1 MWKKVLVIAA
11 IAAAIT
17 ALIWLIKQ
25 LSSSSSGDH
34 DLEGCLG
41 IAEGRIEPGS
51 VGRVRVTDKNGDPVI
66 LSARLDENV
75 PGVVAK
81 GTEIVVVSNGH
92 GSDPALVSL
101 VELSGDQG

>member
-1 MWKKVLVIAA
+1 MWRKVLVIAA

-17 ALIWLIKQ
+17 GFIWLIKQ
-25 LSSSSSGDH
+25 LGSSSSGEH

-66 LSARLDENV
+66 LSAQLDPSV

-81 GTEIVVVSNGH
+81 GTEIVVVANGH
-92 GSDPALVSL
+92 GSHPALVSL
-101 VELSGDQG
+101 AGPSGEQG